1 MTEASNRKEE
11 LARQVHHRY
20 IEILL
25 DKINTDHYPSN
36 AILDLLEKVTHGTE
50 RAELIDVLLAK
61 IEQDR
66 YPSLHMLDR
75 VARLA
80 G

>member
-1 MTEASNRKEE
+1 MTETSDRREE
-11 LARQVHHRY
+11 LARRVHHRY
-20 IEILL
+20 VEILI
-25 DKINTDHYPSN
+25 DKIRTDRYPS
-36 AILDLLEKVTHGTE
+36 AGMLDVLERVTHGTE
-50 RAELIDVLLAK
+50 RAELLDALLEK

-66 YPSLHMLDR
+66 YPSMQMLDR